1 MKRNKLIVAVIVVA
15 CLVAALLGAVALCW
29 HYLPMPGPTSPL
41 VEKSKDNPHIQA
53 TYLHTYRVNDTLAV
67 DATLLQA
74 LDSLGW
80 ETLKADFNVKPAPS
94 PVLEAIDRGEDIVS
108 VGLSPQNH
116 PEQPMDTTDILRN
129 NVMAI
134 SWLHHAV
141 SIFYTHTQQEI
152 IAVFESKY
160 QHE

>member
-1 MKRNKLIVAVIVVA
+1 MIWAVPV
-15 CLVAALLGAVALCW
+15 LLLTLAMV
-29 HYLPMPGPTSPL
+29 LPTLWPRLFPSL
-41 VEKSKDNPHIQA
+41 YVSDLYRRYEHNPHIQA
-53 TYLHTYRVNDTLAV
+53 TYLHNFRVNDSLIV
-67 DATLLQA
+67 DATLFQA

-80 ETLKADFNVKPAPS
+80 ETLKTDFNVKPAPL
-94 PVLEAIDRGEDIVS
+94 PILEAIDRGEDIVS
-108 VGLSPQNH
+108 VGLSPQDH